1 MIETILPLVIDR
13 VKKTAGAG
21 LEVVKAQNGA
31 RQDNAQNTQNEQ
43 MFNIGKSIRGIG
55 NKLYDKLSENKDLEA
70 VANATTT
77 TA

>member
-1 MIETILPLVIDR
+1 MILPLVIDK

-21 LEVVKAQNGA
+21 LEVVKAQNNA
-31 RQDNAQNTQNEQ
+31 RQDNTQNTQ
-43 MFNIGKSIRGIG
+43 MFDIGKSIRGIG

>member
-1 MIETILPLVIDR
+1 MILPLVIDK

-21 LEVVKAQNGA
+21 LEVVKAQNNA
-31 RQDNAQNTQNEQ
+31 RQDNAQNTQNTQ
-43 MFNIGKSIRGIG
+43 MFDIGKSIRGIG

>member
-1 MIETILPLVIDR
+1 MIETILPLVIDK

-21 LEVVKAQNGA
+21 LEVVKAQNDA
-31 RQDNAQNTQNEQ
+31 RQDNAQNTQ
-43 MFNIGKSIRGIG
+43 MFDIGKNIRGIG

>member
-1 MIETILPLVIDR
+1 MIEMILPLVIDK

-21 LEVVKAQNGA
+21 LEVVKAQNNA
-31 RQDNAQNTQNEQ
+31 RQDNAQNTQNTQ
-43 MFNIGKSIRGIG
+43 MFDIGKSIRGIG

>member
-1 MIETILPLVIDR
+1 MIEMILPLVIDK

-21 LEVVKAQNGA
+21 LEVVKAQNNA
-31 RQDNAQNTQNEQ
+31 RQDNAQNTQ
-43 MFNIGKSIRGIG
+43 MFDIGKSIRGVG

>member
-1 MIETILPLVIDR
+1 MIEMILPLVIDK
-13 VKKTAGAG
+13 VKRTAGAG

-31 RQDNAQNTQNEQ
+31 RQDNAQNTQ
-43 MFNIGKSIRGIG
+43 MFDIGKSIRGIG
-55 NKLYDKLSENKDLEA
+55 NKLSENKDLEA

>member
-1 MIETILPLVIDR
+1 MILPLVIDK

-31 RQDNAQNTQNEQ
+31 RQDNAQNTQ
-43 MFNIGKSIRGIG
+43 MFDIGKSIREIG
-55 NKLYDKLSENKDLEA
+55 NKLSENKDLEA

>member
-1 MIETILPLVIDR
+1 MILPLVIDK

-31 RQDNAQNTQNEQ
+31 RQDNAQNTQ
-43 MFNIGKSIRGIG
+43 MFDIGKSINGIG

>member
-1 MIETILPLVIDR
+1 MILPLVIDK

-21 LEVVKAQNGA
+21 LDVVKAQNNA
-31 RQDNAQNTQNEQ
+31 RQDNAQNTQ
-43 MFNIGKSIRGIG
+43 MFDIGKSIRGIG

>member
-1 MIETILPLVIDR
+1 MILPLVIDK
-13 VKKTAGAG
+13 VKNTAGAG

-31 RQDNAQNTQNEQ
+31 RQDNAQNTQ
-43 MFNIGKSIRGIG
+43 MFDIGKSIRGIG

>member
-1 MIETILPLVIDR
+1 MILPLVIDK

-31 RQDNAQNTQNEQ
+31 RQDNAQNTQ
-43 MFNIGKSIRGIG
+43 MFDIGKSIRGIG

>member
-1 MIETILPLVIDR
+1 MIEMILPLVIDK

-21 LEVVKAQNGA
+21 LEVVKAQNNA
-31 RQDNAQNTQNEQ
+31 RQDNAQNTQ
-43 MFNIGKSIRGIG
+43 MFDIGKSIRGIG

>member
-1 MIETILPLVIDR
+1 MILPLVIDK
-13 VKKTAGAG
+13 VKNTAGAG
-21 LEVVKAQNGA
+21 LEVVKAQNNA
-31 RQDNAQNTQNEQ
+31 RQDNAQNTQNTQ
-43 MFNIGKSIRGIG
+43 MFDIGKSIRGIG

>member
-1 MIETILPLVIDR
+1 MIETILPLVIDK

-31 RQDNAQNTQNEQ
+31 RQDNAQNTQ
-43 MFNIGKSIRGIG
+43 MFDIGKSIRGIG

>member
-1 MIETILPLVIDR
+1 MILPLVIDK

-31 RQDNAQNTQNEQ
+31 RQDNAQNTQ
-43 MFNIGKSIRGIG
+43 MFDIGKSIRGIG
-55 NKLYDKLSENKDLEA
+55 NKLSENKDLEA

>member
-1 MIETILPLVIDR
+1 MIETILPLVIDK

-31 RQDNAQNTQNEQ
+31 RQDNAQNTQNAQ
-43 MFNIGKSIRGIG
+43 MFDIGKSIRGIG

>member
-1 MIETILPLVIDR
+1 MILPLVIDK

-21 LEVVKAQNGA
+21 LEVVKAQNNA
-31 RQDNAQNTQNEQ
+31 RQDNAQNTQ
-43 MFNIGKSIRGIG
+43 MFDIGKSIRGIG

-77 TA
+77 TARIIQ

>member
-1 MIETILPLVIDR
+1 MILPLVIDK
-13 VKKTAGAG
+13 VKRTAGAG

-31 RQDNAQNTQNEQ
+31 RQDNAQNTQ
-43 MFNIGKSIRGIG
+43 MFDIGKSIRGIG
-55 NKLYDKLSENKDLEA
+55 NKLSENKDLEA

>member
-1 MIETILPLVIDR
+1 MILPLVIDK

-21 LEVVKAQNGA
+21 LEVVKAQNNA
-31 RQDNAQNTQNEQ
+31 RQDNAQNTQ
-43 MFNIGKSIRGIG
+43 MFDIGKSIRGIG

>member
-1 MIETILPLVIDR
+1 MIEMILPLVIDK

-31 RQDNAQNTQNEQ
+31 RQDNAQNTQ
-43 MFNIGKSIRGIG
+43 MFDIGKSIRGIG